1 MEQFQLMGRLFA
13 ASMRDGFTFPLPL
26 SASFLKLVQVGS
38 DGSKRQNNMTDRI
51 LTTSHSSSVSCVSNM
66 SDPFPFPSS
75 MAHGINMSVDDTSNM
90 SYSVDSA
97 NYLSDLRAS
106 FTYPFEE
113 CLIPEDKIASRG
125 ASTEC
130 EKVAS
135 KLSFNCGLDRF
146 HLSSGDL
153 PRPGFLGGEVFAVE
167 EHICKALDQLDGLEH
182 MLPRIE
188 FLRRKNELAS
198 DRLFAKKALGQSYEC
213 SFEEYF
219 EDKTFVD
226 PLDPTQGE
234 GAAPLCPNGHLC
246 PVTIE
251 NVREWVVLAK
261 QFILFDGVIAQALA
275 FRQGVNDF
283 FPIRVLCMFTP
294 EELQCD
300 VCGGGDKVKDWN
312 EEIIRSLL
320 KLDGGKGAAEALIA
334 VTAMG
339 GEGGAVLSRRF
350 GPSSPTISY
359 LIKALLEASEFRR
372 RQFLSFVTSVPIVT
386 PGQIE
391 VVPVVTPSGDFLPMS
406 DPGCLPR
413 ANTCGRKLYLPKFNS
428 YESFLEVLW
437 AVVTAE
443 CRFKGFFEWRG

>member
-1 MEQFQLMGRLFA
+1 MPV
-13 ASMRDGFTFPLPL
+13 D
-26 SASFLKLVQVGS
+26 
-38 DGSKRQNNMTDRI
+38 
-51 LTTSHSSSVSCVSNM
+51 SSNTC
-66 SDPFPFPSS
+66 D
-75 MAHGINMSVDDTSNM
+75 
-90 SYSVDSA
+90 SVDSG
-97 NYLSDLRAS
+97 NNLSDIRANFS
-106 FTYPFEE
+106 YPFEE
-113 CLIPEDKIASRG
+113 YIGLEDKISSRG
-125 ASTEC
+125 TSGEC
-130 EKVAS
+130 NKVAG
-135 KLSFNCGLDRF
+135 KFNVNCGLDRF

-167 EHICKALDQLDGLEH
+167 EHICKALDQLDSMEH
-182 MLPRIE
+182 MLSRNE
-188 FLRRKNELAS
+188 FLRRKKELAS
-198 DRLFAKKALGQSYEC
+198 DRSFAKKALGKSFEC

-234 GAAPLCPNGHLC
+234 EAVPLCPHGHLC

-251 NVREWVVLAK
+251 NIREWVVLAK
-261 QFILFDGVIAQALA
+261 QFILFDGVVAQAIA
-275 FRQGVNDF
+275 FRQGVDNF
-283 FPIRVLCMFTP
+283 FPIGVLRLFTA
-294 EELQCD
+294 EELQRD
-300 VCGGGDKVKDWN
+300 VCGGGDEVNKWN
-312 EEIIRSLL
+312 EEKIRSLL
-320 KLDGGKGAAEALIA
+320 KLDGGKGATEALIA
-334 VTAMG
+334 VAAMG

-359 LIKALLEASEFRR
+359 LIKTLLEANEFRR

-428 YESFLEVLW
+428 YESFSEVLW